1 MDKVKHFL
9 ELARKHHFWILC
21 GVSAFVGLVVWYM
34 STSQLAAEFTS
45 GSSKIKSV
53 QQGLTVAGEQ
63 PHLDW
68 SGGMTEEAN
77 KVRKSVWAAWN
88 HLYNEQKEHVFV
100 WPKNLLKAEFIE
112 ATPRLDGDNP
122 SMPRELREYYGDR
135 LKIQVRDLAK
145 TVDAAPLDEAAA
157 TTQSANGQTVSAIDH
172 KVAWASLQDI
182 ADSFDWTEPQ
192 SPMLVKYAQEELWVY
207 KALCQIIAE
216 VNKDATGSHDAPI
229 NEITEMSI
237 AYNAAEDSF
246 GGQGEKRVEEIAD
259 SAGGAPAEQSSGSG
273 DAAARPL
280 RPTPKTRGKKNGD
293 TRQSLA
299 GGAGGADAASSNP
312 DVVWKRWRYVFA
324 TEDKK
329 GQPMMEGDVDSS
341 KDDEYHLMPFRLV
354 LKLDPHYLD
363 RLLVAC
369 RNSPLPIEVQQ
380 VRMGSQVSG
389 GGLTSNG
396 GMVNGKNLL
405 SSRYASSSSERGD
418 GGSAAAANLTSVQ
431 HERTEGV
438 DIRGVVYLLN
448 KPDPKKLHLNA
459 NGEVAG
465 SEEQATPAATET
477 PTVPPAEPPAAA
489 N

>member
-21 GVSAFVGLVVWYM
+21 GVSAVVGLVVWYM

-100 WPKNLLKAEFIE
+100 WPKDLLKAEFIE

-122 SMPRELREYYGDR
+122 SMPRELLEYYGTAV
-135 LKIQVRDLAK
+135 KNQVRNLAK
-145 TVDAAPLDEAAA
+145 TVDAAPLDEA
-157 TTQSANGQTVSAIDH
+157 TQTVNGQTVSAIDH
-172 KVAWASLQDI
+172 KVTWASLQDI

-192 SPMLVKYAQEELWVY
+192 SAMLVKYAQEELWVY

-246 GGQGEKRVEEIAD
+246 GGQGEKRVEEITD
-259 SAGGAPAEQSSGSG
+259 SAGGAPAEQSSGGG

-293 TRQSLA
+293 TRQPFA
-299 GGAGGADAASSNP
+299 GGAGAPMLRRVTPTWFGSMALCVRHRRQKGAAN
-312 DVVWKRWRYVFA
+312 
-324 TEDKK
+324 
-329 GQPMMEGDVDSS
+329 
-341 KDDEYHLMPFRLV
+341 
-354 LKLDPHYLD
+354 
-363 RLLVAC
+363 
-369 RNSPLPIEVQQ
+369 
-380 VRMGSQVSG
+380 
-389 GGLTSNG
+389 
-396 GMVNGKNLL
+396 
-405 SSRYASSSSERGD
+405 D
-418 GGSAAAANLTSVQ
+418 GGRRRFQ
-431 HERTEGV
+431 QR
-438 DIRGVVYLLN
+438 
-448 KPDPKKLHLNA
+448 
-459 NGEVAG
+459 
-465 SEEQATPAATET
+465 
-477 PTVPPAEPPAAA
+477 
-489 N
+489 

>member
-21 GVSAFVGLVVWYM
+21 GVSAVVGLVVWYM

-45 GSSKIKSV
+45 GRSKITSV
-53 QQGLTVAGEQ
+53 QQGLTVGGEQ
-63 PHLDW
+63 AHMDW
-68 SGGMTEEAN
+68 SAGMSEEAN
-77 KVRKSVWAAWN
+77 KVRKSVWTAWN

-100 WPKNLLKAEFIE
+100 WPKDLLKAEFID
-112 ATPRLDGDNP
+112 ATPRIDGDNP
-122 SMPRELREYYGDR
+122 SMPRELREYYGTAV
-135 LKIQVRDLAK
+135 KNQVRDLAK
-145 TVDAAPLDEAAA
+145 IVDAAPLDEAAA
-157 TTQSANGQTVSAIDH
+157 TQTVNGQTVSAIDH
-172 KVAWASLQDI
+172 KVTWASLQDI
-182 ADSFDWTEPQ
+182 ADSFDWTEP
-192 SPMLVKYAQEELWVY
+192 PNALLVKYAQEELWVY

-216 VNKDATGSHDAPI
+216 VNQDATGSHNAPI
-229 NEITEMSI
+229 NDITEMSI

-246 GGQGEKRVEEIAD
+246 GGQGEKRVEDIAAD
-259 SAGGAPAEQSSGSG
+259 SAGGTAAEQPASGG

-280 RPTPKTRGKKNGD
+280 RPTVKTRGKKNGD
-293 TRQSLA
+293 TRQPFA
-299 GGAGGADAASSNP
+299 AGANGGAEATNDPDAALKN
-312 DVVWKRWRYVFA
+312 WRYVFA
-324 TEDKK
+324 SDDKK
-329 GQPMMEGDVDSS
+329 GQPMMATDVDAT

-389 GGLTSNG
+389 GGISSNG
-396 GMVNGKNLL
+396 GLVNGKNLL
-405 SSRYASSSSERGD
+405 SSRYQSSSSERGD
-418 GGSAAAANLTSVQ
+418 SGSAAAATLTNVQ

-448 KPDPKKLHLNA
+448 KPRPEKLHLNA
-459 NGEVAG
+459 NGEAAG
-465 SEEQATPAATET
+465 SEEQAPPANAET
-477 PTVPPAEPPAAA
+477 PSAPPVDAKAAS